1 MTTTPPLL
9 VMAQARVAPG
19 APLRGIS
26 LMPNRAPNHTG
37 SRLALM
43 FEAAVQH
50 VIVAGDASRSSL
62 GTVQSVETR
71 CNIELAYTTHGLMYR
86 MKGDDHWRKI
96 TPPGET
102 SAEYDF
108 WCESD

>member
-1 MTTTPPLL
+1 
-9 VMAQARVAPG
+9 
-19 APLRGIS
+19 
-26 LMPNRAPNHTG
+26 
-37 SRLALM
+37 M

-50 VIVAGDASRSSL
+50 VILAGDASRSSL
-62 GTVQSVETR
+62 GTVQSVEAR

-86 MKGDDHWRKI
+86 MKGDNYWRKI

-102 SAEYDF
+102 SAEFDL